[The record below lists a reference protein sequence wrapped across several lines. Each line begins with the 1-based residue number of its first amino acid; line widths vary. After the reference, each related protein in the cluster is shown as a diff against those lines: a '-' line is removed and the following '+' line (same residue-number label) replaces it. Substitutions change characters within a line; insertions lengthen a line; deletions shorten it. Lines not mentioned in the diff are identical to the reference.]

1 MKNEG
6 ISIMPCLFIIPI
18 LFVVGCFIV
27 DFMVVY
33 KQRNELVR
41 HMENVVDLYNNNEI
55 NRLKPYSDEHS
66 FKLEYYKEENKVKFI
81 VTKDI
86 KLLTPVPKLIFGDF
100 YKIELTKSIN
110 IE

>member
-18 LFVVGCFIV
+18 LFVVGCFII

-33 KQRNELVR
+33 KQKNELMN
-41 HMENVVDLYNNNEI
+41 HIEYVVDLYNNDEV
-55 NRLKPYSDEHS
+55 NRIKPYSDEHS
-66 FKLEYYKEENKVKFI
+66 FKLEYYKEDGNVKFI
-81 VTKDI
+81 ITKNI

-100 YKIELTKSIN
+100 YMVELTKSIN

>member
-6 ISIMPCLFIIPI
+6 ISIMPCLFVIPI

-33 KQRNELVR
+33 KQKNELKH
-41 HMENVVDLYNNNEI
+41 HMEYVVDLYNNNEI

-81 VTKDI
+81 VIKDV

-100 YKIELTKSIN
+100 YKIKLTKSIN